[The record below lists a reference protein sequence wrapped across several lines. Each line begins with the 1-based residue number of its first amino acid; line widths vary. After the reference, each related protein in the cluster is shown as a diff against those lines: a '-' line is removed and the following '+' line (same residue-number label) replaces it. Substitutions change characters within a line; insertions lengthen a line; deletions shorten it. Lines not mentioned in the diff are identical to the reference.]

1 MFDFPDNWQ
10 GRKRIICSKL
20 GDLQLELILESH
32 ILRLEMIH
40 MLEHVYLMA
49 FTQRFRAERYV
60 LAGAVTDNIYSRRC
74 MELQELVRIE
84 MRLVNQANLIHGGE
98 KRKFRK
104 RILELTNAAVAIF
117 ENEWPPK

>member
-1 MFDFPDNWQ
+1 MH
-10 GRKRIICSKL
+10 L
-20 GDLQLELILESH
+20 
-32 ILRLEMIH
+32 
-40 MLEHVYLMA
+40 LEHVSLMA
-49 FTQRFRAERYV
+49 FTQRFRAEHYV
-60 LAGAVTDNIYSRRC
+60 LAGAILDDIYSRRC

-104 RILELTNAAVAIF
+104 RILELTNAAASIF